1 MRAAA
6 VQLNSTQ
13 DRSRNLVTADR
24 LVRAAA
30 ADGAQLVLLPERF
43 DVRGTPEDYE
53 RAGAPLD
60 SNSSVDW
67 TRTLAAELGIDLIAG
82 SLSERREGHAKLF
95 NTCVHAGPDGEL
107 RGVYRKI
114 HLFDVQVGDTEYLES
129 ASDAAGDEIVVS
141 ELADGSKVGL
151 SICYDVRFP
160 ELYRIQAVRGA
171 RVLVVPANF
180 THVTG
185 TAHWEVLLRA
195 RAVEDQAFVVAA
207 GQIGMHP
214 PDLGRTYGNS
224 MIVDPW
230 GEVLARAGDSEE
242 TFAAAEL
249 DFARQDDVRA
259 KLPSLAN
266 RAGAAYRWP
275 EEATV

>member
-6 VQLNSTQ
+6 VQINSTQ
-13 DRSRNLVTADR
+13 DRERNLATAER

-30 ADGAQLVLLPERF
+30 ADGASLVLLPERF
-43 DVRGTPEDYE
+43 DMRGTPEDYE
-53 RAGAPLD
+53 RVGAPLE
-60 SNSSVDW
+60 SNPAVEW
-67 TRTLAAELGIDLIAG
+67 TRDLARDLGIDLIAG
-82 SLSERREGHAKLF
+82 SLSERREGRDKLF
-95 NTCVHAGPDGEL
+95 NTSVHAAPDGEL

-114 HLFDVQVGDTEYLES
+114 HLFDVTVGETEYLES
-129 ASDAAGDEIVVS
+129 ASDSAGDEIVVS
-141 ELADGSKVGL
+141 DLADGTRVGL

-160 ELYRIQAVRGA
+160 ELYRIQAVQGA
-171 RVLVVPANF
+171 RVLTVPANF

-214 PDLGRTYGNS
+214 PDLGQTYGNS

-242 TFAAAEL
+242 TFVAADL

>member
-1 MRAAA
+1 LRAAA

-13 DRSRNLVTADR
+13 DRSRNLATAER
-24 LVRAAA
+24 LVRDAASG
-30 ADGAQLVLLPERF
+30 GAQLVLLPERF
-43 DVRGTPEDYE
+43 DMRGTPEDYE
-53 RAGAPLD
+53 RAGAPLED
-60 SNSSVDW
+60 NPVVEW
-67 TRTLAAELGIDLIAG
+67 TRDLARDLRVDLIAG
-82 SLSERREGHAKLF
+82 SLSERREGHDKLY
-95 NTCVHAGPDGEL
+95 NTSVHAGPDGDL

-114 HLFDVQVGDTEYLES
+114 HLFDVTVGETEYLES
-129 ASDAAGDEIVVS
+129 ASDAAGEEIVVS
-141 ELADGSKVGL
+141 QLGDGTKLGL

-160 ELYRIQAVRGA
+160 ELYRIQAVQGA
-171 RVLVVPANF
+171 RVLTVPANF

-214 PDLGRTYGNS
+214 PDLGQTYGNS

-230 GEVLARAGDSEE
+230 GQVLARADDATE
-242 TFAAAEL
+242 TFVIADL
-249 DFARQDDVRA
+249 DFGRQDEVRA

-275 EEATV
+275 QEATV

>member
-13 DRSRNLVTADR
+13 DSSRNLVAAER

-30 ADGAQLVLLPERF
+30 GDGARLVLLPERF
-43 DVRGTPEDYE
+43 DVRGTSEDYE
-53 RAGAPLD
+53 RAAAPLG
-60 SNSSVDW
+60 SSASVEW
-67 TRTLAAELGIDLIAG
+67 ARSLAAELGIDLIAG
-82 SLSERREGHAKLF
+82 SLSERREGHDKLF
-95 NTCVHAGPDGEL
+95 NTCVHAGPDGDL

-114 HLFDVQVGDTEYLES
+114 HLFDVTVGDTEYLES

-141 ELADGSKVGL
+141 ELADGTKAGL

-160 ELYRIQAVRGA
+160 ELYRIQAVQGA

-195 RAVEDQAFVVAA
+195 RAVEDQAYVVAA
-207 GQIGMHP
+207 GQIGTHP

-230 GEVLARAGDSEE
+230 GQVLARADDCTE
-242 TFAAAEL
+242 TWVAADL
-249 DFARQDDVRA
+249 DFASQDEIRA

-266 RAGAAYRWP
+266 RAGTAYRWP
-275 EEATV
+275 EEATL

>member
-1 MRAAA
+1 LRAAA

-13 DRSRNLVTADR
+13 DRSRNLETAER
-24 LVRAAA
+24 LVRDAAG
-30 ADGAQLVLLPERF
+30 DGAQLILLPERF
-43 DVRGTPEDYE
+43 DMRGTPEDYE
-53 RAGAPLD
+53 RAGAPLED
-60 SNSSVDW
+60 NPVVEW
-67 TRTLAAELGIDLIAG
+67 TRDLARDLRVDLIAG
-82 SLSERREGHAKLF
+82 SLSERREGHDKLY
-95 NTCVHAGPDGEL
+95 NTSVHAGPDGDL

-114 HLFDVQVGDTEYLES
+114 HLFDVTVGETEYLES
-129 ASDAAGDEIVVS
+129 ASDAAGNEIVVS
-141 ELADGSKVGL
+141 QLSDGTKLGL

-160 ELYRIQAVRGA
+160 ELYRIQAVQGA
-171 RVLVVPANF
+171 RVLTVPANF

-195 RAVEDQAFVVAA
+195 RAIEDQAFVVAA

-214 PDLGRTYGNS
+214 PDLGQTYGNS

-230 GEVLARAGDSEE
+230 GQVLARADDATE
-242 TFAAAEL
+242 TFVIADL
-249 DFARQDDVRA
+249 DFGRQDEVRA

-275 EEATV
+275 QEATV

>member
-1 MRAAA
+1 LRAAA
-6 VQLNSTQ
+6 VQLNATQ
-13 DRSRNLVTADR
+13 DRTANLATAER

-30 ADGAQLVLLPERF
+30 ADFAGLVLLPERF
-43 DVRGTPEDYE
+43 DLRGTPEDYE
-53 RAGAPLD
+53 RAGEPLD
-60 SNSSVDW
+60 HHPTVEW
-67 TRTLAAELGIDLIAG
+67 TRELARELGIDLIAG
-82 SLSERREGHAKLF
+82 SLSERREGRDKLS
-95 NTCVHAGPDGEL
+95 NTSVHAGPDGEI

-114 HLFDVQVGDTEYLES
+114 HLFDVTVGDTEYLES

-141 ELADGSKVGL
+141 DLSDGTKIGL

-160 ELYRIQAVRGA
+160 ELYRIQAVQGA
-171 RVLVVPANF
+171 RILTVPANF
-180 THVTG
+180 THPTG

-214 PDLGRTYGNS
+214 PDLGQTYGNS

-230 GEVLARAGDSEE
+230 GEVLARADDATE
-242 TFAAAEL
+242 TYVIADL
-249 DFARQDDVRA
+249 DLARQDDVRA

-266 RAGAAYRWP
+266 RAGGAYRWP
-275 EEATV
+275 QEAAV